1 MTDAPDLLPCPFCGN
16 PAKTNLPP
24 TRSTVYCTGCATKCE
39 DASTWNTRARPMTV
53 AEAAQ
58 VEQMA
63 MAMAFD
69 RRSPLDASEDAAD
82 FWAHTSE
89 AVKDD
94 WRGTA
99 RAGLRALAHEG
110 GE

>member
-53 AEAAQ
+53 AEAAK
-58 VEQMA
+58 VIIAEIYRPA
-63 MAMAFD
+63 TNEE
-69 RRSPLDASEDAAD
+69 RP
-82 FWAHTSE
+82 
-89 AVKDD
+89 D
-94 WRGTA
+94 WRYLS
-99 RAGLRALAHEG
+99 RLDLPSLRALSQG